1 MLDDT
6 RGHCRFKVTRQE
18 IRLRLQSGLSGLSG
32 SSSSSG
38 SSGSSGTLWH
48 TGTMVHTKFQS
59 LDTAPHHKQ
68 TKHTN
73 RGMDGMSS
81 SRPTERGQKKGCYVL
96 CRDDQSY
103 CPQGIASCSIL
114 TFFALSA
121 FIVRSALLQ
130 DFLSCLS
137 YLHYT
142 LHNYKE
148 DDANP
153 HRSYQSIIKNNKKGP
168 NLHIGTM

>member
-18 IRLRLQSGLSGLSG
+18 IRLRLQSGFSGL
-32 SSSSSG
+32 SSSSG
-38 SSGSSGTLWH
+38 FSGTLWH
-48 TGTMVHTKFQS
+48 TGTLVHTKFQS

-73 RGMDGMSS
+73 RGVDGMSS
-81 SRPTERGQKKGCYVL
+81 SRPTERGQKKGLL

-114 TFFALSA
+114 TSFALSA
-121 FIVRSALLQ
+121 FIVRSALLH
-130 DFLSCLS
+130 DFLSCL
-137 YLHYT
+137 YHT
-142 LHNYKE
+142 TTRKMMPTRI
-148 DDANP
+148 D
-153 HRSYQSIIKNNKKGP
+153 RIRQ
-168 NLHIGTM
+168 